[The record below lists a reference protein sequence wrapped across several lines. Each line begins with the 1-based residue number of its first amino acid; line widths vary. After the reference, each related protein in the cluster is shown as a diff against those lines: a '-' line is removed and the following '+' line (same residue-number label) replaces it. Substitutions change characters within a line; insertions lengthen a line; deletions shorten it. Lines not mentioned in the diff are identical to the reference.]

1 MGRSH
6 FPYEWG
12 GVTSHMNGEESLL
25 YEWGGPAF
33 ADGGPDRVGPD
44 GVLRVARMQLI
55 GADPALRPDSRRA
68 CGPDVDPREIPR
80 FGFFACDRVESA
92 GEPVDLLCSS
102 VVRGRRRVCPRR
114 NRD

>member
-1 MGRSH
+1 PPARPLRRGPSVAAPPALPLRRCPSGAARH
-6 FPYEWG
+6 LP
-12 GVTSHMNGEESLL
+12 MNGEESLL
-25 YEWGGPAF
+25 YERGGPAF

-80 FGFFACDRVESA
+80 FGFFSC
-92 GEPVDLLCSS
+92 
-102 VVRGRRRVCPRR
+102 
-114 NRD
+114 